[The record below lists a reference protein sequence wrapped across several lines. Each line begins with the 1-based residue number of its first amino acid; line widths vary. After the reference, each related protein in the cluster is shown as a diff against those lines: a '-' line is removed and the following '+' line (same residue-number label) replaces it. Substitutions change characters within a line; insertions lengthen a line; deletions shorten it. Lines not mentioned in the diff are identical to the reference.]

1 MGTATQTNAD
11 VAAIKMAYAEQIA
24 SGSTRKNACVL
35 ATIAYQQRQP
45 NVCFDEAHAL
55 VMKLLRPD

>member
-1 MGTATQTNAD
+1 MGTATQTSAD

-24 SGSTRKNACVL
+24 SGSTPENAFVL
-35 ATIAYQQRQP
+35 ATIAYQQRRP

-55 VMKLLRPD
+55 VIDLLRPD